1 MTKRK
6 LPVDIVAT
14 MRLPRDPQKT
24 LKLDLAALTWSAH
37 GLDEIGRANPAL
49 LDLLEIARTV
59 HEFDRRQPKRTTGV
73 RVKQVHVTMPLREPA
88 RWTSAA
94 KKELN
99 AVLRVQGNA
108 EWIFDFTK
116 RTTGTTSADSVFGG
130 SASEKTKPKRTAKER
145 PSIEKVVLFSGGLD
159 STAGLATLM
168 GQADKTLLVAY
179 YARNRMMQESIAKEM
194 GFRRLFQIG
203 SSWTVSEAAPRIG
216 GQFMYRSFLFL
227 ALALL
232 FADSTRARSLFQFEN
247 GPLALAV
254 EPLDLYRITRHA
266 HPLVHRHL
274 ASLFK
279 TMTGRAI
286 NLSNP
291 FLNRTKGE
299 AVELLRNG
307 LGKDQFKNVVALTE
321 TCWYLNSKT
330 IVAGRPRK
338 KNGEPCG
345 ACVPCL
351 VRKAALGADDTAA
364 AVDFSNGGGRVA
376 RDPVVRVHFE
386 SYSAFA
392 ERLLEKGFDVY
403 DFMEAVP
410 AATRIALGD
419 GGEMTPAEALAL
431 YRRFAEEW
439 TRTYT

>member
-1 MTKRK
+1 MTRRK
-6 LPVDIVAT
+6 LPVDIAAT

-24 LKLDLAALTWSAH
+24 LKLDLATLTWSAH
-37 GLDEIGRANPAL
+37 GLDGTGAGPAL

-73 RVKQVHVTMPLREPA
+73 RAKQVHVTMPLRRPA

-94 KKELN
+94 KSELS
-99 AVLRVQGNA
+99 ALLRVQGNA

-116 RTTGTTSADSVFGG
+116 RMAETTSADLVFGKG
-130 SASEKTKPKRTAKER
+130 RPKKTTSKKKASERE
-145 PSIEKVVLFSGGLD
+145 SIENVMLFSGGLD
-159 STAGLATLM
+159 STSGLATLM
-168 GQADKTLLVAY
+168 EQADRTLLVAY
-179 YARNRMMQESIAKEM
+179 YARNRVKQESIAKEM
-194 GFRRLFQIG
+194 GFGRVIQIG
-203 SSWTVSEAAPRIG
+203 SSWNISEAAPRVG

-232 FADSTRARSLFQFEN
+232 FTDTTRAKSVLQFEN

-266 HPLVHRHL
+266 HPLVHQHL

-279 TMTGRAI
+279 ILTGRTI
-286 NLSNP
+286 NVRNP
-291 FLNRTKGE
+291 FLNKTKGE
-299 AVELLRNG
+299 AVELLRSR
-307 LGKDQFKNVVALTE
+307 LAKDQFKNVIAQTE
-321 TCWYLNSKT
+321 TCWYLSSKT

-338 KNGEPCG
+338 RNGEPCG

-351 VRKAALGADDTAA
+351 VRKAALGADDTTS
-364 AVDFSNGGGRVA
+364 AVDFTNGRRRGP
-376 RDPVVRVHFE
+376 RDPVVRVHYE

-392 ERLLEKGFDVY
+392 ERLLDESFDVY
-403 DFMEAVP
+403 DFMEIVP
-410 AATRIALGD
+410 AATRIALGN
-419 GGEMTPAEALAL
+419 GGEMTPTEAFAL

-439 TRTYT
+439 TRTYA

>member
-1 MTKRK
+1 MSRRK
-6 LPVDIVAT
+6 LPVNVVAT
-14 MRLPRDPQKT
+14 MRLPRDPQKS
-24 LKLDLAALTWSAH
+24 LKLDLSALTWTAY
-37 GLDEIGRANPAL
+37 GIVEIGRANPAV

-73 RVKQVHVTMPLREPA
+73 RVKQVRVTMPLREPA

-94 KKELN
+94 KNELS

-116 RTTGTTSADSVFGG
+116 RTAGKTSADLVFGG
-130 SASEKTKPKRTAKER
+130 SGVEKTKPKKRTKER
-145 PSIEKVVLFSGGLD
+145 PPFENVVLFSGGLD
-159 STAGLATLM
+159 STSGLATLTE
-168 GQADKTLLVAY
+168 QADRTLLIAY
-179 YARNRMMQESIAKEM
+179 YARNRMKQVSIAEKM
-194 GFRRLFQIG
+194 GFRRLVQIG
-203 SSWTVSEAAPRIG
+203 SRWTVSEAAARIG

-232 FADSTRARSLFQFEN
+232 FADATRARSLLQFEN

-279 TMTGRAI
+279 ILTGREI
-286 NLSNP
+286 NVTNP
-291 FLNRTKGE
+291 FLDKTKGE
-299 AVELLRNG
+299 AVALLKSR
-307 LGKDQFKNVVALTE
+307 LAKDLFRDIVAQTE

-338 KNGEPCG
+338 ENGEPCG

-351 VRKAALGADDTAA
+351 VRRAALGADDTAA
-364 AVDFSNGGGRVA
+364 AIDFSNGGGRAA
-376 RDPVVRVHFE
+376 RDPVIRVHYD
-386 SYSAFA
+386 SYTAFA
-392 ERLLEKGFDVY
+392 ERLLDKNFDVH

-410 AATRIALGD
+410 AATRMALGT
-419 GGEMTPAEALAL
+419 GGEMTPADAFAL
-431 YRRFAEEW
+431 YRRFAREW
-439 TRTYT
+439 TRTYA